1 MSALGSELKRL
12 RGDRS
17 LREVE
22 KATKISNAYISQ
34 IENGKIDEPSPRI
47 LYKLA
52 EYYDVPYAFL
62 MEAAGYLKPKQPAGS
77 NSQHGKIGGIE
88 AALMS
93 EDLTEEEARQVKHF
107 IQFLRLKRETGSS

>member
-1 MSALGSELKRL
+1 MSRLGEELKRL
-12 RGDRS
+12 RGNRT

-34 IENGKIDEPSPRI
+34 IENGKIDEPSPHI
-47 LYKLA
+47 LHKLA

-62 MEAAGYLKPKQPAGS
+62 MEAAGYLKQKQPVNN
-77 NSQHGKIGGIE
+77 NSKQANIGGLE

-93 EDLTEEEARQVKHF
+93 EDLTEEEAREVKHF
-107 IQFLRLKRETGSS
+107 IQFLRLKRGAEK